1 MYNLEDL
8 NAASPQELQ
17 EIAKSF
23 DIKKSDK
30 MDTQELI
37 FTILDEQAIN
47 KAKASASLSEAKKSR
62 QSRSKKKATS
72 DVTTSETSDK
82 SQTQEEK
89 TVKKTK
95 KNF

>member
-62 QSRSKKKATS
+62 QSPIIRI
-72 DVTTSETSDK
+72 
-82 SQTQEEK
+82 
-89 TVKKTK
+89 
-95 KNF
+95 